1 MMNEQYRETLIN
13 GIIERELEMFLAVK
27 NRGGTSQCQ
36 ERPESFRLMREI
48 SHGVLSDAF
57 LESYLADLKAAA
69 EQGRNFMTEKYALM
83 ERLIPPLSDSP
94 VIRDIVVAEGE
105 WRKEVAAQFPRCIH
119 PDGHAGFCLYLGSE
133 LQTYSP
139 ATLEAYRECVEAA
152 RRERRNL
159 VRDRYELLMRKLGH
173 ESLAVCEANLAHH

>member
-1 MMNEQYRETLIN
+1 MNGQYRDNLI
-13 GIIERELEMFLAVK
+13 GDIIERELEMFLAVK

-48 SHGVLSDAF
+48 SHAVLSDAF
-57 LESYLADLKAAA
+57 LESYLGDLKAAA

-83 ERLIPPLSDSP
+83 EGLIPSLNDSP
-94 VIRDIVVAEGE
+94 VIRDIVVAESE

-119 PDGHAGFCLYLGSE
+119 PEGHQGFCLYLGCE

-139 ATLEAYRECVEAA
+139 ATLEAYCACVEAA
-152 RRERRNL
+152 QREHRNL

-173 ESLAVCEANLAHH
+173 ESLAACEAGLAHR